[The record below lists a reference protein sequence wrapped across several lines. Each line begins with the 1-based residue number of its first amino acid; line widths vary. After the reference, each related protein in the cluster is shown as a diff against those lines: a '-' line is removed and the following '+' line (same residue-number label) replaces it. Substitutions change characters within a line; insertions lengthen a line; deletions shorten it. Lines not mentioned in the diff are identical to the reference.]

1 MINVIYTIMA
11 VSEVKTDI
19 ITVSKIER
27 DVILVI
33 MPIKTFNTDNVIY
46 MFDVTQTNNF
56 QN

>member
-19 ITVSKIER
+19 ITVSKTGR

-33 MPIKTFNTDNVIY
+33 MPIETFNTDNVIY
-46 MFDVTQTNNF
+46 MFDVALTNNF
-56 QN
+56 QY

>member
-1 MINVIYTIMA
+1 MA